1 MTTLWRFVCISYLPD
16 GQQFPCRCI
25 VDVFPIKTM
34 ARHFPLLYIHTII
47 LLLCWGLNNNTFITP
62 HPSPSEK
69 KTNLPIPSN
78 PPKQKN
84 HPPSQMTNQPT
95 TSPQTPKALLPW
107 PCSSTSWPWTPACG
121 TTVVP
126 SRHRRRRRWCAAW
139 PGKCNGALKRRHQRL
154 RGALGM
160 VELHMIS

>member
-1 MTTLWRFVCISYLPD
+1 
-16 GQQFPCRCI
+16 
-25 VDVFPIKTM
+25 M